1 MSLKKKN
8 NQITKEL
15 FQKFCQKHKIDI
27 CACDLRGKEIY
38 IYQRDVDELKDKSAG
53 YNMFLYV
60 NFNTVEIDDTQYYY
74 KPHKDL
80 YESDEPDTYGCY
92 TYKAQAILY
101 VPMPINLLTDT
112 EMTKLFNKKEIK
124 MKDIYEVGI
133 PANTIEQLEN
143 LYKLFFTN
151 LKSYQDMFKS
161 DTFNEVKKVYL
172 EQKEQIKQL
181 KKNLK
186 TLLTKNIT
194 ILKKKAELEQDF
206 KE

>member
-151 LKSYQDMFKS
+151 KKSYYDMFNS

-186 TLLTKNIT
+186 SLLTKNIT

>member
-1 MSLKKKN
+1 MSLKKNKL
-8 NQITKEL
+8 ITREL
-15 FQKFCQKHKIDI
+15 LQKFCKKHKIDYG
-27 CACDLRGKEIY
+27 DYGLTNKELY
-38 IYQRDVDELKDKSAG
+38 IHQSDVDELKDKSSG
-53 YNMFLYV
+53 YDMFLYI
-60 NFNTVEIDDTQYYY
+60 NFNTVEIDDTPYYY

-92 TYKAQAILY
+92 TYHAQAILY
-101 VPMPINLLTDT
+101 VPMPIHLLTDT

-186 TLLTKNIT
+186 SLLTKNIT
-194 ILKKKAELEQDF
+194 ILKKKAELELDF